1 MPCVALSR
9 KSIRQKPRYLI
20 LSCEPGGPKKMAELP
35 REPRFETGV
44 GRLLATN
51 PIDLKAR
58 EFVLLKATVTIG
70 SDEANDFVI
79 RDGTV
84 SRRHAV
90 INFNQGRLEI
100 KDLGSTNGT
109 FINGRRIFDS
119 VLIDK
124 GDKIR
129 FGGADFVFL
138 RTVVPATAAEPAAR
152 AVVVPKAA
160 GNATGARIPKPT
172 RVRSVSLRTIGELV
186 LVAFV
191 VGFGTAQ
198 YLAYLLYHEQ
208 NKILLAEAIPLPRI
222 PAPHAPA
229 GIAAPAEA
237 EKSAPTSPASSPNVT
252 PNFAAAEAPHSPA
265 PTPPAAPAPDAGILN
280 TAVSLAQLV
289 RGSGRHAGQ
298 LARDFTLPDLQG
310 QSVSLSNFRG
320 KVVLLN
326 FWATWCGA
334 CRSEMPSLEKLY
346 RNHRRDSRFVILT
359 VSVDQQGTSAVQP
372 FVQRTGYDFPVL
384 LDQSNQVSS
393 EYNVGGIPA
402 TFIIDGAGEI
412 VWDCAG
418 SLDWSNTDLE
428 YAIQKLIPL
437 A

>member
-1 MPCVALSR
+1 
-9 KSIRQKPRYLI
+9 
-20 LSCEPGGPKKMAELP
+20 MAEPP
-35 REPRFETGV
+35 REPRFEPGV

-51 PIDLKAR
+51 PIDPKAR

-90 INFNQGRLEI
+90 ISFGQGRLEI
-100 KDLGSTNGT
+100 RDLGSTNGT
-109 FINGRRIFDS
+109 FINGQRIFDS
-119 VLIDK
+119 VLVDK

-129 FGGADFVFL
+129 FGGADFVLL
-138 RTVVPATAAEPAAR
+138 RTVVPATAAEPAAV
-152 AVVVPKAA
+152 AVVVPKAT
-160 GNATGARIPKPT
+160 GDATAARIPKPK

-208 NKILLAEAIPLPRI
+208 NKLLLAEAVPLPRI
-222 PAPHAPA
+222 QAPHAPT
-229 GIAAPAEA
+229 GIPASPAEA
-237 EKSAPTSPASSPNVT
+237 EKSAPASPASIPNVP
-252 PNFAAAEAPHSPA
+252 PNFVAAEGPHSPA
-265 PTPPAAPAPDAGILN
+265 PTPPAALAPDAGILN
-280 TAVSLAQLV
+280 AGVSLAQLV

-310 QSVSLSNFRG
+310 KSVSLSNFRG

-334 CRSEMPSLEKLY
+334 AAARCLPLK
-346 RNHRRDSRFVILT
+346 
-359 VSVDQQGTSAVQP
+359 TSTETIV
-372 FVQRTGYDFPVL
+372 VT
-384 LDQSNQVSS
+384 
-393 EYNVGGIPA
+393 A
-402 TFIIDGAGEI
+402 T
-412 VWDCAG
+412 
-418 SLDWSNTDLE
+418 L
-428 YAIQKLIPL
+428 
-437 A
+437 